1 MRRFVVLVCA
11 FSLLASHA
19 AVGQKKLIEFGWDRP
34 SPAFVAANVAIMER
48 QPFSGVVLQFAV
60 GPRVFKV
67 TGVDTLSLNRDAAL
81 LANTQF
87 HRFTDNFVLM
97 GLTPDSTWDWFD
109 DARWSISESNVW
121 RVARAAKAA
130 GLRGV
135 ALDYEPYGRNP
146 WDFRKLPHGNGR
158 TFDDYAGQVR
168 ARGRRV
174 MRALQAG
181 YPDLTILTF
190 FQMSYLDRVAALARE
205 DGRNQ
210 ALANTD
216 YGLLASFVA
225 GMLEAAA
232 GNSRIV
238 DGNERAYWYAD
249 SLAFWKGR
257 QAIKEGALTL
267 IPAAV
272 QPVYR
277 AHVQVGQTVFVDYLL
292 GMYQRAGDTLAAR
305 VAPANRIRRLQYNL
319 YQALLSSD
327 EYVWAYSQKVNWWK
341 PDSSFPAGLSEAV
354 GHAVQAA
361 NGGTPLGISREDLF
375 R

>member
-11 FSLLASHA
+11 FSLVASHA
-19 AVGQKKLIEFGWDRP
+19 AVAQKKLIEFGWDRP
-34 SPAFVAANVAIMER
+34 SPAFVAANVAMMER

-109 DARWSISESNVW
+109 DTTWKSSESDIW
-121 RVARAAKAA
+121 RYARAAKAG

-146 WDFRKLPHGNGR
+146 WDFRKLPHGDGR

-168 ARGRRV
+168 ARGRRA

-190 FQMSYLDRVAALARE
+190 FQMSYFDRVAALARE
-205 DGRNQ
+205 DERNR
-210 ALANTD
+210 ALAETD
-216 YGLLASFVA
+216 YALLASFVA

-232 GNSRIV
+232 GNTRIV
-238 DGNERAYWYAD
+238 DGNEEAYWYAD
-249 SLAFWKGR
+249 SLAFWKGK

-267 IPAAV
+267 IPPAI
-272 QPVYR
+272 QPAYR
-277 AHVQVGQTVFVDYLL
+277 ARVQAGQTVFVDYLL
-292 GMYQRAGDTLAAR
+292 GIFQRTRDTVATR
-305 VAPANRIRRLQYNL
+305 VAPANRMKWLQYNL
-319 YQALLSSD
+319 YHALRSSD
-327 EYVWAYSQKVNWWK
+327 EYVWVYSQKVNWWK
-341 PDSSFPAGLSEAV
+341 PDSLPSGLVDAV
-354 GHAVQAA
+354 THATEAA
-361 NGGTPLGISREDLF
+361 NGGTPLGISPGDLF